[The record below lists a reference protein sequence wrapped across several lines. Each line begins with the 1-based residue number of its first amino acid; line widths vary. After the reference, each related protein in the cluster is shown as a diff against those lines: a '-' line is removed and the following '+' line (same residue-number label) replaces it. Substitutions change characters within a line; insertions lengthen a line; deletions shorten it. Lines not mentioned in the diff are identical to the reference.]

1 MFNTTKLALTVD
13 ENSSDITARSY
24 CGRGMASMFSR
35 EKDRYCVGLS
45 GPSTFK
51 IIAEL
56 IRNCDP
62 EDLSE
67 LAELIAGA
75 KQDNLGHDVVLY
87 FPNEKWDEDA
97 DQEWHDELY
106 GEDEGQEES
115 DEDDEDE
122 EV

>member
-1 MFNTTKLALTVD
+1 MFNPTKLALKVD
-13 ENSSDITARSY
+13 ENSSIGAQSY
-24 CGRGMASMFSR
+24 CGRGMASSFSR
-35 EKDRYCVGLS
+35 DKDRYCVALT

-67 LAELIAGA
+67 LAEMIESG

-97 DQEWHDELY
+97 DQEWRDELY
-106 GEDEGQEES
+106 GEDEASES
-115 DEDDEDE
+115 EEDE
-122 EV
+122 NEEV

>member
-1 MFNTTKLALTVD
+1 MFNPTKLALTVD
-13 ENSSDITARSY
+13 ENSLTIGARSY

-67 LAELIAGA
+67 LAEMIESG

-97 DQEWHDELY
+97 DQEYRDELY
-106 GEDEGQEES
+106 GEDEGREES
-115 DEDDEDE
+115 EEEDE
-122 EV
+122 EA

>member
-1 MFNTTKLALTVD
+1 MLNTTKLALKTE
-13 ENSSDITARSY
+13 ENSSSIDAQSY
-24 CGRGMASMFSR
+24 CGRGMASGFSR
-35 EKDRYCVGLS
+35 DKDRYCVGLT

-67 LAELIAGA
+67 LAEVIEGA

-87 FPNEKWDEDA
+87 FPNEKWDEEA
-97 DQEWHDELY
+97 DEEY
-106 GEDEGQEES
+106 MSSCQEEEEEAE
-115 DEDDEDE
+115 ED
-122 EV
+122 